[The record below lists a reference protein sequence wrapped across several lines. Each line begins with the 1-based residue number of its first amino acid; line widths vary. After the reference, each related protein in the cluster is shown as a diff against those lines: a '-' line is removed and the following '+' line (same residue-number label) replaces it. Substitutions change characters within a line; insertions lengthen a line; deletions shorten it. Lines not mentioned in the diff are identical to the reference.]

1 MVVIVPMAGRG
12 SRLSPLFG
20 NKPKPLIEVAGK
32 PIFHWALKSVEKC
45 TFTRILF
52 ICLKE
57 HERKCG
63 ISGIIKSH
71 VDSEFEISF
80 LDHVTGGQ
88 LCTVMEICEKIK
100 KDEDILII
108 SSDTYVVS
116 DISNDIKNISND
128 CRGLISVADMPGD
141 RWSFAKT
148 DKSGNVRQVAEKIRI
163 SDHASTGMYY
173 FSSGREFVEYGNEIL
188 VEKKTTSGEYYV
200 IQAYEKYLEDGK
212 IIGIS
217 KADKMWDMGNI
228 DSLNLFKEYLSSEG
242 NRNG

>member
-1 MVVIVPMAGRG
+1 MVIVPMAGRG

-20 NKPKPLIEVAGK
+20 NKPKPLIEIAGK

-45 TFTRILF
+45 VFNKMLF
-52 ICLKE
+52 ICLEE
-57 HERKCG
+57 HEREYG
-63 ISGIIKSH
+63 ISRIIKSH
-71 VDSEFEISF
+71 AVSEYEIAF
-80 LDHVTGGQ
+80 LDHVTEGQ
-88 LCTVMEICEKIK
+88 LCTVMETSGNID
-100 KDEDILII
+100 KDEDILIV

-116 DISNDIKNISND
+116 DITKDIKNISND

-148 DKSGNVRQVAEKIRI
+148 DNSGNVRQVAEKTRI
-163 SDHASTGMYY
+163 SNHASTGMYY
-173 FSSGREFVEYGNEIL
+173 FSSGSEFIEYGNEIL
-188 VEKKTTSGEYYV
+188 ADKKTTSGEYYV
-200 IQAYEKYLEDGK
+200 IQTYEKYIAGGK

-228 DSLNLFKEYLSSEG
+228 ESLNLFQEYLLSEG